1 MDEIVKKLMASGVS
15 SDMIDKLKS
24 GLGDKFESEMM
35 SGGLKAAAA
44 KLGLDASALPEI
56 DWKNSLEAVEE
67 LTGKDLNRDGKV
79 GDGDGKTGV
88 MEAVENAKEAM
99 ANSDMSGLKKMA
111 TTQGGGLLAKIKGF
125 LGV

>member
-24 GLGDKFESEMM
+24 SLGDKFESEIM
-35 SGGLKAAAA
+35 SGGFKAAAA
-44 KLGLDASALPEI
+44 KIGLDVSTLPEI

-111 TTQGGGLLAKIKGF
+111 QSQGGGLLAKIKGF